1 LFIKY
6 HIRESDFNPIIMKR
20 RRVFIIS
27 GAIVVLL
34 VVAYLNWNKSSDIE
48 LITCKVVKGPIE
60 IKVHTSGQLEAEKS
74 VNIVVPAELSGRNVG
89 IYEIKISDLLEE
101 GTVVDSGQFIA
112 TLDHK
117 VIEEVLTK
125 AKEDMELSLVAL
137 QDAKM
142 DSNLTLSNFRD
153 QLINSTSD
161 VEEKKIIVAESAY
174 ESPSVIKKAEMDL
187 EKVTRKLEQDK
198 KGFQLKERQSKSKVD
213 RAALD
218 LEQKNQKISELLK
231 LSDAL
236 TIKAP
241 KQGMVI
247 YAKDRMGAKIQVG
260 SVVSPWNPIIA
271 TLPDMTRMISKT
283 YVNEIDISKIKNGQ
297 KVKLSIDAF
306 PEKELKGEVM
316 AVANIGQPMPKSDAK
331 VFEVKIRVFDFDPLL
346 KPAMTTSNTIVT
358 GNYNDKLI
366 IPSDAIYT
374 NDTLK
379 FVYIKKKDIIRQI
392 VDLGNENENYTI
404 VNKGLAEGDEVIYIE
419 PEKPDEIKTVG
430 WEIYKEQKRRIEN
443 EKRKLLESAKKE
455 AVVSNSDAVETGKG
469 TLLTK

>member
-1 LFIKY
+1 MKIK
-6 HIRESDFNPIIMKR
+6 
-20 RRVFIIS
+20 RVLIS
-27 GAIVVLL
+27 SAALIVLVLT
-34 VVAYLNWNKSSDIE
+34 VYLNWNKSSDIE
-48 LITCKVVKGPIE
+48 VITCKVVKGPID

-74 VNIVVPAELSGRNVG
+74 VNIVVPDELSGRNVG

-101 GTVVDSGQFIA
+101 GSVVDSGQFIA

-187 EKVTRKLEQDK
+187 EKVRRKLEQDK
-198 KGFQLKERQSKSKVD
+198 KGFELKERQAKSKVD

-218 LEQKNQKISELLK
+218 LQQKNQKIDELLK

-247 YAKDRMGAKIQVG
+247 YAKDRMGTKIQVG
-260 SVVSPWNPIIA
+260 SSVSTWNPIIA

-306 PEKELKGEVM
+306 PEKELKGEVF

-331 VFEVKIRVFDFDPLL
+331 VFEVKIRVFGFDPLL

-358 GNYNDKLI
+358 GNYTDKLI
-366 IPSDAIYT
+366 IPSDAVYA
-374 NDTLK
+374 NDTIK
-379 FVYIKKKDIIRQI
+379 YVYVKKKLVVRQI
-392 VDLGNENENYTI
+392 VDLGSENENFII
-404 VNKGLAEGDEVIYIE
+404 VNKGLTEGDEVIYNE
-419 PEKPDEIKTVG
+419 PEKPEEVQTVG
-430 WEIYKEQKRRIEN
+430 WEIYKEQKLKIEE
-443 EKRKLLESAKKE
+443 EKRKLLESSKKE
-455 AVVSNSDAVETGKG
+455 PLVSNAMVEEAGQSVLSAK
-469 TLLTK
+469 

>member
-1 LFIKY
+1 MKIK
-6 HIRESDFNPIIMKR
+6 
-20 RRVFIIS
+20 RVLIS
-27 GAIVVLL
+27 SAALIVLVLT
-34 VVAYLNWNKSSDIE
+34 VYLNWNKSSDIE
-48 LITCKVVKGPIE
+48 VITCKVVKGPID

-74 VNIVVPAELSGRNVG
+74 VNIVVPDELSGRNVG

-101 GTVVDSGQFIA
+101 GSVVDSGQFIA

-187 EKVTRKLEQDK
+187 EKVRRKLEQDK
-198 KGFQLKERQSKSKVD
+198 KGFELKERQAKSKVD

-218 LEQKNQKISELLK
+218 LQQKNQKIDELLK

-247 YAKDRMGAKIQVG
+247 YAKDRMGTKIQVG
-260 SVVSPWNPIIA
+260 SSVSTWNPIIA

-306 PEKELKGEVM
+306 PEKELKGEVF

-331 VFEVKIRVFDFDPLL
+331 VFEVKIRVFGFDPLL

-358 GNYNDKLI
+358 GNYTDKLI
-366 IPSDAIYT
+366 IPSDAVYA
-374 NDTLK
+374 NDTIK
-379 FVYIKKKDIIRQI
+379 YVYVKKKLVVRQI
-392 VDLGNENENYTI
+392 VDLGSENENFII
-404 VNKGLAEGDEVIYIE
+404 VNKGLTEGDEVIYNE
-419 PEKPDEIKTVG
+419 PEKPEEVQTVG
-430 WEIYKEQKRRIEN
+430 WEIYKEQKLKIEE
-443 EKRKLLESAKKE
+443 EKRKLLESSKKE
-455 AVVSNSDAVETGKG
+455 QLVSNAMVEEAGQSVLPAK
-469 TLLTK
+469 

>member
-1 LFIKY
+1 
-6 HIRESDFNPIIMKR
+6 MKR
-20 RRVFIIS
+20 KSVFIIS
-27 GAIVVLL
+27 GAAIVLFL
-34 VVAYLNWNKSSDIE
+34 IFYLNRSKSSEIE
-48 LITCKVVKGPIE
+48 VVTCKVVKGPIE

-74 VNIVVPAELSGRNVG
+74 VNIVVPAELAGRNVG

-101 GTVVDSGQFIA
+101 GSVVDSGQFIA

-125 AKEDMELSLVAL
+125 AREDMELSLVAL

-187 EKVTRKLEQDK
+187 EKVRRKLEQDK
-198 KGFQLKERQSKSKVD
+198 KGFQLKERQAKSKVD
-213 RAALD
+213 RASLD
-218 LEQKNQKISELLK
+218 LQQKNQKIDELLK

-247 YAKDRMGAKIQVG
+247 YAKDRMGTKIQVG
-260 SVVSPWNPIIA
+260 SSVSTWNPIIA

-306 PEKELKGEVM
+306 PEKELKGEVIS
-316 AVANIGQPMPKSDAK
+316 VANIGQPMPKSDAK
-331 VFEVKIRVFDFDPLL
+331 VFEVKIRVFGFDPLL

-358 GNYNDKLI
+358 GSYTDRLI
-366 IPSDAIYT
+366 IPSDAVYA

-379 FVYIKKKDIIRQI
+379 YVYLRKKGIVRQI
-392 VDLGNENENYTI
+392 VDLGSENENYTV
-404 VNKGLAEGDEVIYIE
+404 VNKGLAEGDEVVYNE
-419 PEKPDEIKTVG
+419 PEKPDEIETTG
-430 WEIYKEQKRRIEN
+430 WEIYKEQKVKIEN
-443 EKRKLLESAKKE
+443 EKRKLLESANKE
-455 AVVSNSDAVETGKG
+455 PLVSQSGVGEAGSGNLPVK
-469 TLLTK
+469 

>member
-1 LFIKY
+1 MN
-6 HIRESDFNPIIMKR
+6 RKR
-20 RRVFIIS
+20 VLIS
-27 GAIVVLL
+27 SGVLIVLL
-34 VVAYLNWNKSSDIE
+34 LTVYLNWNKSSDIE
-48 LITCKVVKGPIE
+48 VITCKVVKGPID

-74 VNIVVPAELSGRNVG
+74 VNIVVPDELSGRNVG

-101 GTVVDSGQFIA
+101 GSVVDSGQFIA

-187 EKVTRKLEQDK
+187 EKVRRKLEQDK
-198 KGFQLKERQSKSKVD
+198 KGFELKERQAKSKVD

-218 LEQKNQKISELLK
+218 LQQKNQKIDELLK

-247 YAKDRMGAKIQVG
+247 YAKDRMGTKIQVG
-260 SVVSPWNPIIA
+260 SSVSTWNPIIA

-306 PEKELKGEVM
+306 PEKELKGEVF

-331 VFEVKIRVFDFDPLL
+331 VFEVKIRVFGFDPLL

-358 GNYNDKLI
+358 GNYTEKLI
-366 IPSDAIYT
+366 IPSDAVYA
-374 NDTLK
+374 NDTIK
-379 FVYIKKKDIIRQI
+379 YVYVKKKLVVRQI
-392 VDLGNENENYTI
+392 VDLGSENENFII
-404 VNKGLAEGDEVIYIE
+404 VNKGLTEGDEVIYNE
-419 PEKPDEIKTVG
+419 PEKPEEVQTVG
-430 WEIYKEQKRRIEN
+430 WEIYKEQKLKIEE
-443 EKRKLLESAKKE
+443 EKRKLLESSKKE
-455 AVVSNSDAVETGKG
+455 PLVSNAMVEEAGQSVLPAK
-469 TLLTK
+469 

>member
-1 LFIKY
+1 MGSIAVLF
-6 HIRESDFNPIIMKR
+6 
-20 RRVFIIS
+20 
-27 GAIVVLL
+27 VVIF
-34 VVAYLNWNKSSDIE
+34 LNWNKSSDIE
-48 LITCKVVKGPIE
+48 VITCKVSKGPIE

-74 VNIVVPAELSGRNVG
+74 ENIVVPQELSGRNVG
-89 IYEIKISDLLEE
+89 IYEIKISDLIEE
-101 GTVVDSGQFIA
+101 GSVVDSGQFIA

-125 AKEDMELSLVAL
+125 AKEEMELSLVAL

-174 ESPSVIKKAEMDL
+174 ESPSVIKKAQMDL

-198 KGFQLKERQSKSKVD
+198 KGFQLKERQAKSKVD

-218 LEQKNQKISELLK
+218 LQQKNQKIDELLK

-247 YAKDRMGAKIQVG
+247 YAKDRMGTKIQVG
-260 SVVSPWNPIIA
+260 SSVSLWNPIIA

-306 PEKELKGEVM
+306 PEKELKGEVI

-331 VFEVKIRVFDFDPLL
+331 VFEVKIRVFGFDPLL

-366 IPSDAIYT
+366 IPSDAIYA

-379 FVYIKKKDIIRQI
+379 YVYVKKKETVRQI
-392 VDLGNENENYTI
+392 VDLGSENENFTI
-404 VNKGLAEGDEVIYIE
+404 VNKGLADGDVLIFNE

-430 WEIYKEQKRRIEN
+430 LEIYREQKIRGEE
-443 EKRKLLESAKKE
+443 EKRKLIESAKKE
-455 AVVSNSDAVETGKG
+455 PVVAIPGAAVVGHGELMIK
-469 TLLTK
+469 

>member
-1 LFIKY
+1 MKIK
-6 HIRESDFNPIIMKR
+6 
-20 RRVFIIS
+20 RVLIS
-27 GAIVVLL
+27 SAALIVLVLT
-34 VVAYLNWNKSSDIE
+34 VYLNWNKSSDIE
-48 LITCKVVKGPIE
+48 VITCKVVKGPID

-74 VNIVVPAELSGRNVG
+74 VNIVVPDELSGRNVG

-101 GTVVDSGQFIA
+101 GSVVDSGQFIA

-187 EKVTRKLEQDK
+187 EKVRRKLEQDK
-198 KGFQLKERQSKSKVD
+198 KGFELKERQAKSKVD

-218 LEQKNQKISELLK
+218 LQQKNQKIDELLK

-247 YAKDRMGAKIQVG
+247 YAKDRMGTKIQVG
-260 SVVSPWNPIIA
+260 SSVSTWNPIIA

-306 PEKELKGEVM
+306 PEKELKGEVF

-331 VFEVKIRVFDFDPLL
+331 VFEVKIRVFGFDPLL

-358 GNYNDKLI
+358 GNYTDKLI
-366 IPSDAIYT
+366 IPSDAVYA
-374 NDTLK
+374 NDTIK
-379 FVYIKKKDIIRQI
+379 YVYVKKKLVVRQI
-392 VDLGNENENYTI
+392 VDLGSENENFII
-404 VNKGLAEGDEVIYIE
+404 VNKGLTEGDEVIYNE
-419 PEKPDEIKTVG
+419 PEKPEEVQTVG
-430 WEIYKEQKRRIEN
+430 WEIYKEQKLKIEE
-443 EKRKLLESAKKE
+443 EKRKLLESSKKE
-455 AVVSNSDAVETGKG
+455 PLVSNAMVEEAGQSVLPAK
-469 TLLTK
+469 

>member
-1 LFIKY
+1 MGSI
-6 HIRESDFNPIIMKR
+6 
-20 RRVFIIS
+20 
-27 GAIVVLL
+27 AVLL
-34 VVAYLNWNKSSDIE
+34 VVIFLNWNKSSDIE
-48 LITCKVVKGPIE
+48 VITCKVSKGPIE

-74 VNIVVPAELSGRNVG
+74 ENIVVPQELSGRNVG
-89 IYEIKISDLLEE
+89 IYEIKISDLIEE
-101 GTVVDSGQFIA
+101 GSVVDSGQFIA

-125 AKEDMELSLVAL
+125 AKEEMELSLVAL

-174 ESPSVIKKAEMDL
+174 ESPSVIKKAQMDL

-198 KGFQLKERQSKSKVD
+198 KGFQLKERQAKSKVD

-218 LEQKNQKISELLK
+218 LQQKNQKIDELLK

-247 YAKDRMGAKIQVG
+247 YAKDRMGTKIQVG
-260 SVVSPWNPIIA
+260 SSVSLWNPIIA

-306 PEKELKGEVM
+306 PEKELKGEVI

-331 VFEVKIRVFDFDPLL
+331 VFEVKIRVFGFDPLL

-366 IPSDAIYT
+366 IPSDAIYA

-379 FVYIKKKDIIRQI
+379 YVYVKKKETVRQI
-392 VDLGNENENYTI
+392 VDLGSENENFTI
-404 VNKGLAEGDEVIYIE
+404 VNKGLADGDVLIFNE

-430 WEIYKEQKRRIEN
+430 LEIYREQKIRGDE
-443 EKRKLLESAKKE
+443 EKRKLIESAKKE
-455 AVVSNSDAVETGKG
+455 PVVAIPGAAVVGHGELMIK
-469 TLLTK
+469 

>member
-1 LFIKY
+1 MKIK
-6 HIRESDFNPIIMKR
+6 
-20 RRVFIIS
+20 RVLIS
-27 GAIVVLL
+27 SGVLIVLL
-34 VVAYLNWNKSSDIE
+34 LTVYLNWNKSSDIE
-48 LITCKVVKGPIE
+48 VITCKVVKGPID

-74 VNIVVPAELSGRNVG
+74 VNIVVPDELSGRNVG

-101 GTVVDSGQFIA
+101 GSVVDSGQFIA

-187 EKVTRKLEQDK
+187 EKVRRKLEQDK
-198 KGFQLKERQSKSKVD
+198 KGFELKERQAKSKVD

-218 LEQKNQKISELLK
+218 LQQKNQKIDELLK

-247 YAKDRMGAKIQVG
+247 YAKDRMGTKIQVG
-260 SVVSPWNPIIA
+260 SSVSTWNPIIA

-306 PEKELKGEVM
+306 PEKELKGEVF

-331 VFEVKIRVFDFDPLL
+331 VFEVKIRVFGFDPLL

-358 GNYNDKLI
+358 GNYTDKLI
-366 IPSDAIYT
+366 IPSDAVYA
-374 NDTLK
+374 NDTIK
-379 FVYIKKKDIIRQI
+379 YVYVKKKLVVRQI
-392 VDLGNENENYTI
+392 VDLGSENENFII
-404 VNKGLAEGDEVIYIE
+404 VNKGLTEGDEVIYNE
-419 PEKPDEIKTVG
+419 PEKPEEVQTVG
-430 WEIYKEQKRRIEN
+430 WEIYKEQKLKIEE
-443 EKRKLLESAKKE
+443 EKRKLLESSKKE
-455 AVVSNSDAVETGKG
+455 PLVSNAMVEEAGQSVLSAK
-469 TLLTK
+469 

>member
-1 LFIKY
+1 MKIK
-6 HIRESDFNPIIMKR
+6 
-20 RRVFIIS
+20 RVLIS
-27 GAIVVLL
+27 SAALIVLVLT
-34 VVAYLNWNKSSDIE
+34 VYLNWNKSSDIE
-48 LITCKVVKGPIE
+48 VITCKVVKGPID

-74 VNIVVPAELSGRNVG
+74 VNIVVPDELSGRNVG

-101 GTVVDSGQFIA
+101 GSVVDSGQFIA

-125 AKEDMELSLVAL
+125 AKEDMELYLVAL

-187 EKVTRKLEQDK
+187 EKVRRKLEQDK
-198 KGFQLKERQSKSKVD
+198 KGFELKERQAKSKVD

-218 LEQKNQKISELLK
+218 LQQKNQKIDELLK

-247 YAKDRMGAKIQVG
+247 YAKDRMGTKIQVG
-260 SVVSPWNPIIA
+260 SSVSTWNPIIA

-306 PEKELKGEVM
+306 PEKELKGEVF

-331 VFEVKIRVFDFDPLL
+331 VFEVKIRVFGFDPLL

-358 GNYNDKLI
+358 GNYTDKLI
-366 IPSDAIYT
+366 IPSDAVYA
-374 NDTLK
+374 NDTIK
-379 FVYIKKKDIIRQI
+379 YVYVKKKLVVRQI
-392 VDLGNENENYTI
+392 VDLGSENENFII
-404 VNKGLAEGDEVIYIE
+404 VNKGLTEGDEVIYNE
-419 PEKPDEIKTVG
+419 PEKPEEVQTVG
-430 WEIYKEQKRRIEN
+430 WEIYKEQKLKIEE
-443 EKRKLLESAKKE
+443 EKRKLLESSKKE
-455 AVVSNSDAVETGKG
+455 PLVSNAMVEEAGQSVLPAK
-469 TLLTK
+469 

>member
-1 LFIKY
+1 MFIKY

>member
-1 LFIKY
+1 
-6 HIRESDFNPIIMKR
+6 MKR

-34 VVAYLNWNKSSDIE
+34 LVAYLNWNKSSDIE

-198 KGFQLKERQSKSKVD
+198 KGFQLKERQAKSKVD

-306 PEKELKGEVM
+306 PQKELKGEVM

-358 GNYNDKLI
+358 GYYNDKLI

-379 FVYIKKKDIIRQI
+379 FVYIKKKEIIRQI

-404 VNKGLAEGDEVIYIE
+404 VNKGLAEGDEVIYTE
-419 PEKPDEIKTVG
+419 PEKPDDIKTVG
-430 WEIYKEQKRRIEN
+430 WEIYKEQKIRIEN

-455 AVVSNSDAVETGKG
+455 AVVSNSGAVETSKG